1 MILLSWAL
9 APYKVNSYPES
20 VISFLF
26 CFDMEKESNDQ
37 VIIFTLRLV
46 EWTLPSRVGF
56 RRRYSSQEREQG
68 WDMYLKHGINFSKPD
83 YGKCILTSYIKIK
96 KKQTV

>member
-1 MILLSWAL
+1 MYIHCTTHSVENLLLLRQWMILLTWAL
-9 APYKVNSYPES
+9 TSYKVNSYPKS

-37 VIIFTLRLV
+37 VIIFTLRMV

-56 RRRYSSQEREQG
+56 RRKYSSQE
-68 WDMYLKHGINFSKPD
+68 
-83 YGKCILTSYIKIK
+83 
-96 KKQTV
+96 